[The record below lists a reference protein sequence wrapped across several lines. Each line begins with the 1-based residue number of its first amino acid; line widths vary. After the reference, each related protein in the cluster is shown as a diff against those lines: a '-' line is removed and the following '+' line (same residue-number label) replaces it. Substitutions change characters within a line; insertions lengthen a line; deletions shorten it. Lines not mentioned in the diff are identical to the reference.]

1 MSCCML
7 IYLHLWFILNSV
19 RLVLDNNKIIMKL
32 FTGHIKLKL
41 SEGMDNS
48 DTITITL
55 L

>member
-7 IYLHLWFILNSV
+7 IYLHLGFILNSV
-19 RLVLDNNKIIMKL
+19 MLVLDNNKIIMKL

-41 SEGMDNS
+41 SEGLDNS
-48 DTITITL
+48 EAITIRL